1 MKTYPCSSIAEYEW
15 LVRHPQLREQI
26 SKSNPDDGQAL
37 QAAIKLVELH
47 VLKRL
52 PYRSNSAKLVAAL
65 YRQGVDQAALAT
77 ALAYAW
83 LNEKDEFE
91 VQLESRWWDPR
102 STWMRLLVSL
112 LISLALLVVGV
123 RVMRHVNPELDL
135 IVLALPAL
143 LGLVGSVMTA
153 VVFVLWSRLLRVS
166 THVVIGARKWRP
178 RGLEQ

>member
-1 MKTYPCSSIAEYEW
+1 MKTYPCSRIAEYEW
-15 LVRHPQLREQI
+15 LVRHPELREQVG
-26 SKSNPDDGQAL
+26 NTNLDDAQAL
-37 QAAIKLVELH
+37 QAAVKLVELH

-65 YRQGVDQAALAT
+65 YRQGVDQAALAS

-83 LNEKDEFE
+83 LNEKDEFV

-102 STWMRLLVSL
+102 STWMRLLASL
-112 LISLALLVVGV
+112 LIALALLVVGV

-143 LGLVGSVMTA
+143 LGLVGSVLTA

-166 THVVIGARKWRP
+166 THVVAGARRWLTKDH
-178 RGLEQ
+178 EQ

>member
-1 MKTYPCSSIAEYEW
+1 MNPTRFVQAPRSDELQWGPDGRLCTSETGAFIPVAYHIHIFMKTYPCSSIAEYEW

-26 SKSNPDDGQAL
+26 SNSNPDDRQAL

-91 VQLESRWWDPR
+91 VQLESRWWDLR

-112 LISLALLVVGV
+112 LRMPNQPMYSAL
-123 RVMRHVNPELDL
+123 
-135 IVLALPAL
+135 I
-143 LGLVGSVMTA
+143 
-153 VVFVLWSRLLRVS
+153 
-166 THVVIGARKWRP
+166 
-178 RGLEQ
+178 

>member
-1 MKTYPCSSIAEYEW
+1 MKTYPCSRITEYDW
-15 LVRHPQLREQI
+15 LLRHPELREQI
-26 SKSNPDDGQAL
+26 SNSNVDDAQAL
-37 QAAIKLVELH
+37 QAAAKLVELH
-47 VLKRL
+47 VLKRM

-65 YRQGVDQAALAT
+65 YRQGVDQAALAA

-83 LNEKDEFE
+83 LHEKDEFE

-112 LISLALLVVGV
+112 LIALSLLIVGV

-143 LGLVGSVMTA
+143 LGLVGFVLTA
-153 VVFVLWSRLLRVS
+153 GVFVLWSRLLHIS
-166 THVVIGARKWRP
+166 TNVVAGTSKWRN
-178 RGLEQ
+178 RAHEQ